1 MGWGRCVRGPG
12 GRGYLHT
19 RSWSTSLYSRNWH
32 TIIKQWCLLL
42 LSHAVVSKLFTSPCT
57 VVHQAPLSVVCS
69 RQEHWSGLLFPWPG
83 DLPDPGIEPESPALA
98 DRFFTTEPA
107 GNYTPTKKGRQ
118 GSFRV
123 WNFPKGSFLWVGR
136 LHPHP
141 ERWQYN
147 SSFAKSIHFT
157 QGLAN
162 TSWEGPEGG
171 HCRFCG
177 TECPIATAQLLCRM
191 WRAL

>member
-1 MGWGRCVRGPG
+1 MGWGRGSRWVRGPG

-19 RSWSTSLYSRNWH
+19 RSRPTSLHSRNRH
-32 TIIKQWCLLL
+32 TIINQL
-42 LSHAVVSKLFTSPCT
+42 LSHAVVSKLFHKPMHCGPPGSS
-57 VVHQAPLSVVCS
+57 VHGMFQARTLEWVAISLA
-69 RQEHWSGLLFPWPG
+69 R

-107 GNYTPTKKGRQ
+107 GNYTPTKKGSQ

-147 SSFAKSIHFT
+147 SSFAKSVHFT

-162 TSWEGPEGG
+162 TSWEGPEGV

-177 TECPIATAQLLCRM
+177 TECPIATAQLLCGM